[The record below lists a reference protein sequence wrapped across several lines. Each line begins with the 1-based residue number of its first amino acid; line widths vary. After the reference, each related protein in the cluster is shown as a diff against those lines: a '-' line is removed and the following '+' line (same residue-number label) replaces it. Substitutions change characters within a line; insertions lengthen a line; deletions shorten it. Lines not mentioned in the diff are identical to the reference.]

1 MPILARPVVV
11 CHRICSPLLNL
22 RLLSHPISSLKS
34 HQPVRHTYVPE
45 FTDRT
50 KAYWNTQTLQEKKRN
65 NAVSNA
71 APCSDEIDQ
80 ITEKKDEGYMA
91 MALQQ
96 AEEAFALGEV
106 PVGAVL
112 VAPSGQVISA
122 AHNTTETDHDPTCH
136 AEMTCIRQACAVS
149 QGWRLLDCTLYVT
162 LEPCPMCAGA
172 ILQSRVGTVVYGAP
186 NPLLGA
192 DGSWIRMF
200 PSNGCVDS
208 KTLHPF
214 HPDIVVRR
222 GVCADECA
230 SIIKKFFKM
239 RRQES

>member
-1 MPILARPVVV
+1 MPILARPGVV
-11 CHRICSPLLNL
+11 CHRICSPLLDL
-22 RLLSHPISSLKS
+22 GLLAHPISSIKASQSL
-34 HQPVRHTYVPE
+34 RHNFAREV
-45 FTDRT
+45 TDRT
-50 KAYWNTQTLQEKKRN
+50 KTYWNTEILQEKKKRN
-65 NAVSNA
+65 NAASNA
-71 APCSDEIDQ
+71 APCSDDMDQ
-80 ITEKKDEGYMA
+80 ILEKDEGYMK

-96 AEEAFALGEV
+96 AKEAFAIGEV

-112 VAPSGQVISA
+112 VAPSGHVISA

-172 ILQSRVGTVVYGAP
+172 ILQSRVGAVVYGAP

-208 KTLHPF
+208 KNLHPF

-230 SIIKKFFKM
+230 SLIKTFFRM